1 VKNKTLDSLSKIYRE
16 SSPNNVQSLT
26 NSEQV
31 NLDSALLRIKINAK
45 KGYNPKGSYVPKK
58 SKIQRHLRNLDP
70 ELGEKIQR
78 D

>member
-1 VKNKTLDSLSKIYRE
+1 VKNGTLDSLSKIYRE

-31 NLDSALLRIKINAK
+31 NLDSALLRIKKNAK
-45 KGYNPKGSYVPKK
+45 KGYNSKGSYVPKK
-58 SKIQRHLRNLDP
+58 SKIQRHLQKLDP
-70 ELGEKIQR
+70 GLGEKIQR